1 MNRKATDRR
10 KLNSLTRDE
19 QIQKSIN
26 KGRTVKTQPINQDAI
41 NQTAYIK
48 KIREEQDKEPGMFS
62 NIKSGVTSKAKKW
75 GGTIGNLFGGDVDS
89 PEKIATIKKSRW
101 NCIGIDPDTSDKG
114 MKGTDWSALGGLDF
128 IQDKI
133 LGIYNKYGSSWNE
146 GPMFTSGKRTATV
159 NKETGGL
166 TTSQHIR
173 GTAFDLRNRMIP
185 IPHRDFIAGELQKA
199 LGSKLNV
206 IRHAEL
212 DLDAPHFHIQKAAKG
227 YSGMVNGPQLFLAG
241 EDGAEY
247 VHIQPLRDPANQTAA
262 MRNMGQ
268 DMGSQGWN
276 GIGGGITTVV
286 DASSN
291 TSNATVL
298 AVGNGPHPA
307 PIDDGLHWYSPHR

>member
-1 MNRKATDRR
+1 MANAPSDVSKRIGETKQEKADR
-10 KLNSLTRDE
+10 LA
-19 QIQKSIN
+19 
-26 KGRTVKTQPINQDAI
+26 GRTGYKPKTEGTDWQKLQDIA
-41 NQTAYIK
+41 A
-48 KIREEQDKEPGMFS
+48 EKEANKPGMFS
-62 NIKSGVTSKAKKW
+62 RAVSGVTGKVKGWANA
-75 GGTIGNLFGGDVDS
+75 IGNLFGGDVDS

-101 NCIGIDPDTSDKG
+101 NSIGIDPDTSDKG

-241 EDGAEY
+241 EEGAEY

-268 DMGSQGWN
+268 DMGSQNWN
-276 GIGGGITTVV
+276 GMGGGITTVV

-307 PIDDGLHWYSPHR
+307 PINDGLHGFGAEWVM